1 MRERLENFWYYY
13 KWYVLGAL
21 LVLVLALNFIS
32 QKKNEVRP
40 DLQIG
45 LVTMAEVSG
54 EQLDALGEMFSAA
67 LADGGSAAPLVQVNY
82 YPYDAD
88 AMNAADTAQFMA
100 ASVQL
105 AADLRQSVSFMYITD
120 TPELLEDADVR
131 LHRAGVL
138 SGVAGAE
145 FLDGFTVLCRDDA
158 QADADKILN

>member
-1 MRERLENFWYYY
+1 MREKLENFWYYY

-120 TPELLEDADVR
+120 TPELLEDADVC

-138 SGVAGAE
+138 SGVDGAE